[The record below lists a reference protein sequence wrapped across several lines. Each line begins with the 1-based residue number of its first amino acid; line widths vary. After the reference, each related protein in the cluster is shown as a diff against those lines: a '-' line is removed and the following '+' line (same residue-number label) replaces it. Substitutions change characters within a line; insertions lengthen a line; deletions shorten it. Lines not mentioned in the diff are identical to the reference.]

1 MGKTSKHADGR
12 CLLLYAAERASE
24 SASEC
29 PHFLYATQNVQ
40 MDLAHEMQSGSDRKK
55 RESDKKRGHGNDP
68 GQENRKDN
76 MRAAMKGGKADT
88 KVSVRYQSVKS
99 ELEARSVRRR
109 KGSYLKPRLVRGLK
123 SVGFN

>member
-1 MGKTSKHADGR
+1 MGKTSKRADGR

-55 RESDKKRGHGNDP
+55 RESDKKRGHGNDSLIGSWDP
-68 GQENRKDN
+68 TEICAVKQILFTITHNSFIC
-76 MRAAMKGGKADT
+76 
-88 KVSVRYQSVKS
+88 VSPSQAVYS
-99 ELEARSVRRR
+99 
-109 KGSYLKPRLVRGLK
+109 
-123 SVGFN
+123 